1 MVNCK
6 LCSKTIS
13 REDKTKI
20 VCVTCQNLFHVKC
33 TKIGSTDLEGLK
45 ETSKKWKCSD
55 CELLSGT
62 LPAAESS
69 STLDL
74 LRGLTEEVRELK
86 SKLQGI
92 DELKEIKEA
101 LQKQSE
107 LSFENMDRLLK
118 IETLLEDQKTHVENL
133 TIENNKLKTKISELE
148 IRLNFTE
155 QNLLDRR

>member
-6 LCSKTIS
+6 LCAKTVS

-33 TKIGSTDLEGLK
+33 TKIDSTNLK
-45 ETSKKWKCSD
+45 ETSKKWRCSD

-69 STLDL
+69 SILDL
-74 LRGLTEEVRELK
+74 LKGLTEEVRELK

-92 DELKEIKEA
+92 DKLKEIKEA